1 MTPSEAPGRPGMGPG
16 VSGRAELLAGR
27 LAWPMEP
34 DPDPDQGL
42 DPGLGLGLGLG
53 LGAFCGLR
61 RRLLGSGTLGGL
73 MVRCDR
79 PGQAPF
85 GALSTQLSFSSD
97 SEIKL
102 HSVRSG

>member
-1 MTPSEAPGRPGMGPG
+1 MGPG

-53 LGAFCGLR
+53 LGAFWAQGR
-61 RRLLGSGTLGGL
+61 
-73 MVRCDR
+73 
-79 PGQAPF
+79 QA
-85 GALSTQLSFSSD
+85 G
-97 SEIKL
+97 
-102 HSVRSG
+102 